1 MLNYIIRR
9 LAISIF
15 LAVTLVA
22 IVFFMLRTVVPG
34 DPVLL
39 LAGERAT
46 PEMIETIRR
55 HQGLDKP
62 LPTQFYLFL
71 KHAIEGD
78 LGRSIMS
85 KQPVLDMVKQAY
97 PVTIR
102 LTVFS
107 FAITMILGILV
118 GMVTAYWH
126 DTWLDNILRVVTVA
140 GASFPTFWLGLMFI
154 LIFAVWL
161 GVLPVQGNL
170 TFKGL
175 LMPAMTLGLG
185 TAAFL
190 ARLVRGAML
199 EVLNSDYIR
208 TARAKGLMEPMVVLK
223 HALRNALIPIITVA
237 GFEIGGLL
245 GGAVITE
252 NIFSLSGMGAMTI
265 TAIFNRDYPV
275 IQGTVLFISLTYLF
289 VNIIVDVT
297 YAYVDPRIRYT

>member
-1 MLNYIIRR
+1 MINYIVRR
-9 LAISIF
+9 LLMTIF
-15 LAVTLVA
+15 LAFTLLA
-22 IVFFMLRTVVPG
+22 IVFFLLRTIVPG

-39 LAGERAT
+39 LAGERAS

-62 LPTQFYLFL
+62 LPEQFWIFL
-71 KHAIEGD
+71 KNAVAGD
-78 LGRSIMS
+78 LGRSIMTH
-85 KQPVLDMVKQAY
+85 QEVTDVVMLAY

-102 LTVFS
+102 LTIVS
-107 FAITMILGILV
+107 FLFTMIVGISV
-118 GMVTAYWH
+118 GIITAYWH
-126 DTWLDNILRVVTVA
+126 DTWLDNVMRIITVA
-140 GASFPTFWLGLMFI
+140 GASVPTFWLGLMFI

-161 GVLPVQGNL
+161 GVLPVQGSL
-170 TFKGL
+170 KFKGL
-175 LMPAMTLGLG
+175 IMPAISLGVG

-190 ARLVRGAML
+190 GRLVRGAML

-208 TARAKGLMEPMVVLK
+208 TARAKGLGEFWVVMR

-252 NIFSLSGMGAMTI
+252 NIFGLSGMGALTI

-275 IQGTVLFISLTYLF
+275 IQGTVLVVALTYLF
-289 VNIIVDVT
+289 VNIVVDVL

>member
-1 MLNYIIRR
+1 MINYIIRR
-9 LAISIF
+9 LVVSIF
-15 LAVTLVA
+15 LAVMLVA
-22 IVFFMLRTVVPG
+22 IIFFLLRTIVPG

-62 LPTQFYLFL
+62 LPQQFLIFL
-71 KHAIEGD
+71 QHALEGD

-85 KQPVLDMVKQAY
+85 KQQVLDMLKLAY

-102 LTVFS
+102 LTLYS
-107 FAITMILGILV
+107 FIFTMVVGIST
-118 GMVTAYWH
+118 GMITAYWH
-126 DTWLDNILRVVTVA
+126 DTWLDNIMRVVTVA
-140 GASFPTFWLGLMFI
+140 GASVPTFWLGLMLI

-161 GVLPVQGNL
+161 GILPVQGDM

-175 LMPAMTLGLG
+175 IMPAVSLGVG

-208 TARAKGLMEPMVVLK
+208 TARAKGLIEPWVVLK

-252 NIFSLSGMGAMTI
+252 NIFSLSGMGSMTI

-289 VNIIVDVT
+289 VNIIVDVM
-297 YAYVDPRIRYT
+297 YAYVDPRIRYN

>member
-1 MLNYIIRR
+1 M
-9 LAISIF
+9 SVF
-15 LAVTLVA
+15 LALMLVA
-22 IVFFMLRTVVPG
+22 IVFFMLRTIVPG

-62 LPTQFYLFL
+62 LPEQFYIFL
-71 KHAIEGD
+71 KNGLEGD

-85 KQPVLDMVKQAY
+85 RQPVMDMLKLAY

-102 LTVFS
+102 LTILS
-107 FAITMILGILV
+107 FLITMVLGIFT

-126 DTWLDNILRVVTVA
+126 DTWLDNLMRVVTVA
-140 GASFPTFWLGLMFI
+140 GASVPTFWMGLMFI

-161 GVLPVQGNL
+161 GLLPVQGSMTL
-170 TFKGL
+170 KGL
-175 LMPAMTLGLG
+175 ILPAFTLGLG
-185 TAAFL
+185 TASFL

-208 TARAKGLMEPMVVLK
+208 TARAKGVIEPWVVLK

-289 VNIIVDVT
+289 VNILVDVT
-297 YAYVDPRIRYT
+297 YAYVDPRIRYN

>member
-9 LAISIF
+9 LVISIF
-15 LAVTLVA
+15 LAVMLVA
-22 IVFFMLRTVVPG
+22 IIFFMLRTIVPG

-62 LPTQFYLFL
+62 LHEQFYLFL

-78 LGRSIMS
+78 LGRSIMTR
-85 KQPVLDMVKQAY
+85 QPVLDMLKLAY

-102 LTVFS
+102 LTILS
-107 FAITMILGILV
+107 FAFMMVVGIFTGV
-118 GMVTAYWH
+118 VTAYWH
-126 DTWLDNILRVVTVA
+126 DTWLDNVMRVVTVA

-161 GVLPVQGNL
+161 GVLPVQGSMTL
-170 TFKGL
+170 KGL
-175 LMPAMTLGLG
+175 IMPAVSLGVG

-208 TARAKGLMEPMVVLK
+208 TARAKGLVERGVVLK

-252 NIFSLSGMGAMTI
+252 NIFGLSGMGSMTI
-265 TAIFNRDYPV
+265 TAIYNRDYPV

-289 VNIIVDVT
+289 VNIIVDVM